1 MDVIEL
7 DITSDPDAA
16 RAVREGLAAYN
27 RSRVEDDGYRELTV
41 FLRDPDRAVVG
52 GLLGDTYWGWLSIN
66 IVWVAESLRG
76 QGYGRALLAMA
87 EREALQRGCHHA
99 HLDTMSFQ
107 ARPFYEREGYTV
119 FGALHDVPMGHS
131 RYFMQKNLS
140 LSALLDGEGV
150 DEPERHL
157 FQDGAQAHLLHD
169 GLPAQVRPCPY
180 DRPDPRLNQGLALQG
195 AAAPGLQQLVARRE
209 DLSGTR
215 EFVERF
221 AVVRPPVVKD

>member
-1 MDVIEL
+1 MMETIAFDTTL
-7 DITSDPDAA
+7 DPDAA
-16 RAVREGLAAYN
+16 RVVRAGLAAYN
-27 RSRVEDDGYRELTV
+27 RSRVGDGEYRELTI

-107 ARPFYEREGYTV
+107 ARPFYEREGYRV

-131 RYFMQKNLS
+131 RYFMQK
-140 LSALLDGEGV
+140 ALG
-150 DEPERHL
+150 
-157 FQDGAQAHLLHD
+157 
-169 GLPAQVRPCPY
+169 
-180 DRPDPRLNQGLALQG
+180 
-195 AAAPGLQQLVARRE
+195 
-209 DLSGTR
+209 
-215 EFVERF
+215 
-221 AVVRPPVVKD
+221 